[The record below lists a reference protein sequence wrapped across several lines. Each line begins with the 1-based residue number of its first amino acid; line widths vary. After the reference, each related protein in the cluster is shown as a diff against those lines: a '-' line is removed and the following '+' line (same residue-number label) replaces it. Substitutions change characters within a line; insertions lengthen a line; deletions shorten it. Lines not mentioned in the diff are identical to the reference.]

1 MSNSISILLTDVYNN
16 VITINKVL
24 SFKVTKEY
32 YTPYST
38 LKADVIFPDMS
49 FFLCKKVQLIL
60 NGFTIHCGLLD
71 NLILNSTLN
80 YSHATIS
87 SKSFTSLLCQNQL
100 EPKLMGNVSLNSLV
114 DDFISIP
121 EVSHEDNSESV
132 NYIFVK
138 NGSTLWDAVVNLN
151 NKINGGH
158 PYICNN
164 NKIMISKKTN
174 PLSVTLTN
182 DSLTDFG
189 YGFDTTKMVSDIH
202 MQDIDGNYN
211 TYNLNNYDV
220 SRFNIVRHKQI
231 DLDRQYLS
239 NPQDALIHKINY
251 SMRGYYFC
259 FGTYYGYSGEDIG
272 DYINFPNSKP
282 NSRVSKLEVTGS
294 KGIVSTKVYA
304 YYDNYISNDTDTTV
318 S

>member
-1 MSNSISILLTDVYNN
+1 M
-16 VITINKVL
+16 
-24 SFKVTKEY
+24 
-32 YTPYST
+32 
-38 LKADVIFPDMS
+38 
-49 FFLCKKVQLIL
+49 

-189 YGFDTTKMVSDIH
+189 YGFDTT
-202 MQDIDGNYN
+202 
-211 TYNLNNYDV
+211 YNLNNYDV

-272 DYINFPNSKP
+272 DYINFPNAKP